1 MVATNGMNTRF
12 RLHTKETGK
21 MDVEQKPDASRRA
34 WLGGLAAAVGAAM
47 LPTARAQSVRQADG
61 ALPLDQRAELAK
73 AALRDANGTKL
84 VMLGTGAGPMV
95 GMPRHQTSHVMVHNG
110 AAYVLDFGLG
120 VSNEFARTGLLFNQ
134 VKAGFLTH
142 HHPDHNVE
150 YGPFLLLGW
159 IYGMSP
165 AVHMYGPPPLD
176 QMTKDYLRSQQATL
190 QFWAEDLGG
199 TPLKSV
205 PVTEFSDSGFVMKDE
220 NVRVTAV
227 RVEHPPVNPAFGYR
241 FDFPDRSI
249 AFSGDTVP
257 LEAVANMAKGA
268 DILVHEAMN
277 IDATKQLA
285 RAIARDNPK
294 ANVEQIMKHMMADHS
309 PVEEVGRIASKAGV
323 KTLILSH
330 LTPVMPVTPDEVW
343 RSAAAKYFKGEI
355 LVGYDLMVV

>member
-1 MVATNGMNTRF
+1 MDT
-12 RLHTKETGK
+12 TKTPNSG
-21 MDVEQKPDASRRA
+21 RRA
-34 WLGGLAAAVGAAM
+34 LLGGLAVAAGAAM
-47 LPTARAQSVRQADG
+47 LPAVRAQSASQASG
-61 ALPLDQRAELAK
+61 ALSLDQRADLAK
-73 AALRDANGTKL
+73 AALRNATGTKL

-120 VSNEFARTGLLFNQ
+120 VTNEFARTGLELKQ

-142 HHPDHNVE
+142 HHPDHNIE

-165 AVHMYGPPPLD
+165 SAQMYGPPPLN
-176 QMTKDYLRSQQATL
+176 QMTKDYIRSQQATI
-190 QFWAEDLGG
+190 QFWSEDLR
-199 TPLKSV
+199 V
-205 PVTEFSDSGFVMKDE
+205 PTLQAIEVNEFMDSGFVMSDE
-220 NVRVTAV
+220 NVRVSAV

-277 IDATKQLA
+277 IEATKKMVRVLA
-285 RAIARDNPK
+285 QMNPK
-294 ANVEQIMKHMMADHS
+294 ASYDQIMHHMMADHS
-309 PVEEVGRIASKAGV
+309 PVEEVGRIAQEAGV

-330 LTPVMPVTPDEVW
+330 LTPVMPATPDAEW
-343 RSAAAKYFKGEI
+343 RSQAAKHFKGEI

>member
-1 MVATNGMNTRF
+1 
-12 RLHTKETGK
+12 
-21 MDVEQKPDASRRA
+21 MDVAKTPNSTRRA
-34 WLGGLAAAVGAAM
+34 LLGGLAAAAGAAM
-47 LPTARAQSVRQADG
+47 LPTARAQSAVQDNA
-61 ALPLDQRAELAK
+61 ALSLDQRADLAK
-73 AALRDANGTKL
+73 AALRDAKGTKL

-95 GMPRHQTSHVMVHNG
+95 GMPRHQTSHVMVHDG

-134 VKAGFLTH
+134 VRAGFLTH
-142 HHPDHNVE
+142 HHPDHNIE

-165 AVHMYGPPPLD
+165 SVQMYGPPPLD

-190 QFWAEDLGG
+190 QFWSEDLH
-199 TPLKSV
+199 TPPLTAVSV
-205 PVTEFSDSGFVMKDE
+205 NEFADSGFVMADE
-220 NVRVTAV
+220 NVHVTAV

-257 LEAVANMAKGA
+257 LDAVAHMAKGA

-277 IDATKQLA
+277 IEATRKLA
-285 RAIARDNPK
+285 HRIARDNPK
-294 ANVEQIMKHMMADHS
+294 ANYDQIMKHMMADHS
-309 PVEEVGRIASKAGV
+309 PVEEVGRIAQEAGV

-330 LTPVMPVTPDEVW
+330 LTPVMPVTPDAVW
-343 RSAAAKYFKGEI
+343 RSEAAKHFKGEI

>member
-1 MVATNGMNTRF
+1 MSFDRNPNST
-12 RLHTKETGK
+12 
-21 MDVEQKPDASRRA
+21 RRA
-34 WLGGLAAAVGAAM
+34 LLGGLAAAAGAAM
-47 LPTARAQSVRQADG
+47 MPIARAQSAIQEND
-61 ALPLDQRAELAK
+61 ALSLDQRAGIAK
-73 AALRDANGTKL
+73 AALRDARGTKL

-110 AAYVLDFGLG
+110 SAYVLDFGLG

-134 VKAGFLTH
+134 VRAGFLTH
-142 HHPDHNVE
+142 HHPDHNIE

-165 AVHMYGPPPLD
+165 SVQMYGPPPLD
-176 QMTKDYLRSQQATL
+176 QMTKDYLRSQKATL

-199 TPLKSV
+199 APLTAV
-205 PVTEFSDSGFVMKDE
+205 PVTEFSDSGFVMADE

-257 LEAVANMAKGA
+257 LDAVAQMAKGA

-277 IDATKQLA
+277 IDATKKLA
-285 RAIARDNPK
+285 QHIARDNPK
-294 ANVEQIMKHMMADHS
+294 ANYDQIMKHMMADHS
-309 PVEEVGRIASKAGV
+309 PVEEVGRIAQEAGV

-330 LTPVMPVTPDEVW
+330 LTPVMPVTPDAVW
-343 RSAAAKYFKGEI
+343 RSAAAKHFKGEI